1 MSSYDAV
8 LEGVVLSSSH
18 IPNFT
23 IPGMLV
29 GCFPLNALLQ
39 STLECLFDSTCLE
52 LLQSSLLSS
61 SSLMVKPLND
71 TAGSNF
77 HRTTTVQTIL
87 AKLMIE
93 EWIST
98 SNYSNFYEQC
108 HSVTCTY
115 SFVMGG
121 NFGRVGAI
129 VIALFGGLSI
139 TLKVAAPIID
149 TIYQRLRRKFQG
161 IRSAATIVEILVN
174 RKFSLRGPRSSMY

>member
-1 MSSYDAV
+1 MSSHDAV
-8 LEGVVLSSSH
+8 LESVVFSSLR
-18 IPNFT
+18 IPDLT

-52 LLQSSLLSS
+52 LLQSSLLSG

-71 TAGSNF
+71 TVGSNF
-77 HRTTTVQTIL
+77 HKTTTVQAIL

-108 HSVTCTY
+108 HSVACSY

-121 NFGRVGAI
+121 NFGSVGAI
-129 VIALFGGLSI
+129 IIALFGGLSV
-139 TLKVAAPIID
+139 TLKVAAPIMV
-149 TIYQRLRRKFQG
+149 TVYQRLRRKFQG
-161 IRSAATIVEILVN
+161 IRSAANTVEILVN
-174 RKFSLRGPRSSMY
+174 RKLSLNALLSSMY